1 MFTFQKKQN
10 LNNKYIFIFEDFKL
24 SKNLIHKEDYYF
36 KKVKD
41 FFPNY
46 KNIIIG
52 FKIYNDK
59 KNFSILQLT
68 QKKEALKIL
77 IISILIYIKFLFLK
91 NQIFKKTN
99 NFIFWKNYHFKN
111 NFINFYLA
119 NLTFHYFKQNP
130 NTGEKIF
137 YPYEEK
143 PYERALNAGFDEKLK
158 KKIFAYQVNPK
169 DELGLYLN
177 KFDGLKIPRA
187 KKYLFTGK
195 ECARNFLKKG
205 RKNFVDLNKSI
216 IGTSKFQGNKK
227 ISKKKST
234 IF

>member
-1 MFTFQKKQN
+1 MTRLDLALWGTPSKRKFKNILFSYYYLIVSLIKKLFTFQKKQN

-91 NQIFKKTN
+91 NQIFKKQITL
-99 NFIFWKNYHFKN
+99 FF
-111 NFINFYLA
+111 
-119 NLTFHYFKQNP
+119 
-130 NTGEKIF
+130 GKI
-137 YPYEEK
+137 
-143 PYERALNAGFDEKLK
+143 
-158 KKIFAYQVNPK
+158 II
-169 DELGLYLN
+169 
-177 KFDGLKIPRA
+177 LKII
-187 KKYLFTGK
+187 L
-195 ECARNFLKKG
+195 
-205 RKNFVDLNKSI
+205 
-216 IGTSKFQGNKK
+216 
-227 ISKKKST
+227 
-234 IF
+234 